1 MILITN
7 FIQVIANI
15 TASRASGRNRGEC
28 WKMRERRHRSAT
40 IGKSL
45 FLLSIAVGSIFFVLL
60 PGESLAGEAT
70 LRTGDTIEIKL
81 GGVPNTETVAVS
93 GQYTVDGGGF
103 VNMPHIGKVR
113 VEGMPAGA
121 AQSAIE
127 SAYRSKDIYT
137 NPTIVITMQLQSRWV
152 TVGGEVKAPQRVPY
166 TADLTVLSSID
177 AAGGFSPYADQRR
190 VRLLRGSQVTKVDVK
205 KIRANPSRD
214 IAVQPGDQIE
224 VPQSLF

>member
-1 MILITN
+1 
-7 FIQVIANI
+7 
-15 TASRASGRNRGEC
+15 
-28 WKMRERRHRSAT
+28 MRERRHRSAT
-40 IGKSL
+40 MGKPL
-45 FLLSIAVGSIFFVLL
+45 FMRFGLALACCIAVGCILCVLS

-152 TVGGEVKAPQRVPY
+152 TVGGEVKTPQRVPY